1 MARDRNRR
9 TEAIVLK
16 RRDYGEA
23 DRMLSLYT
31 REFGKLDALA
41 KGARKPQSRK
51 TGHVELF
58 MRTQFL
64 IAEGRNFGIITQA
77 ELVEPYA
84 ALREDLIRTTYAAY
98 ATELLDKFTAD
109 EDKNIPLYDLLSK
122 ALGWFCQTDNL
133 LLAARYYELRLLSLV
148 GFQPQLFRC
157 VVTNEPIEQEEQ
169 YFSAELGGLLK
180 QKGRSADRKAQLVS
194 STAVKLL
201 RYLQTRDWPTIQPI
215 QLRPELHRELE
226 RIMQYYL
233 TYHLERNLK
242 SVEFL
247 HRLRRE
253 AALFSD
259 DAPPTEPSSS

>member
-1 MARDRNRR
+1 MSRDRNRR
-9 TEAIVLK
+9 TEAIVMK

-58 MRTQFL
+58 MRTNFM

-77 ELVEPYA
+77 ELVEAYPD
-84 ALREDLIRTTYAAY
+84 LREDLIRTTYAAY

-109 EDKNIPLYDLLSK
+109 EDKNISLYELLGK
-122 ALGWFCQTDNL
+122 GLGWFNQTDNL
-133 LLAARYYELRLLSLV
+133 RLAARYYELRLLSLA

-157 VVTNEPIEQEEQ
+157 VATGEPVEQEDQ

-180 QKGRSADRKAQLVS
+180 TKARSADYQSKGVS

-201 RYLQTRDWPTIQPI
+201 RYLQTRDWPTIQAI
-215 QLRPELHRELE
+215 QLRPSLHNELE
-226 RIMQYYL
+226 NILHDYI

-242 SVEFL
+242 SVDFL
-247 HRLRRE
+247 NRLRRE

-259 DAPPTEPSSS
+259 DPPPTEP